1 MSKNQRALSLADYHE
16 KTFGSV
22 PKIKSYGR
30 EFGYDCDC
38 WLDSAFCRC
47 TEAMMI
53 AQLTQKGIF
62 ISSTDV
68 LYDHHTHY
76 MVLREI
82 KFGENPTRAFMKEF
96 DPEAVLTQVERRSW
110 NTPKSRRKDRF
121 GNYSSIRQA
130 RGSKKKEE
138 FFLDAFADLHELW
151 EHRDA
156 VLAKQRAAE
165 KRKAAIESGE
175 VILFDKHERE
185 WRAELNKPFGDY
197 LTPTLR
203 LVITCWT
210 ELDYLDT
217 KYHSGEKTAWFD
229 YLGSVEFE
237 KWEKESR
244 RVFHPNSGHV
254 HFCRNCSSLHPDAKS
269 ACKEPK
275 LSAAVDPF
283 PELTEQHTARF
294 SDEIPAATYNRLAN
308 SPVLAAYF

>member
-1 MSKNQRALSLADYHE
+1 MSKNQRAPSLADYHE

-30 EFGYDCDC
+30 EFGYECGCWRMYQDCT
-38 WLDSAFCRC
+38 C
-47 TEAMMI
+47 TEAMKI
-53 AQLTQKGIF
+53 EQLAQKGVF
-62 ISSTDV
+62 ISSTDA
-68 LYDHHTHY
+68 LYDYQTHY
-76 MVLREI
+76 AVLLEI

-110 NTPKSRRKDRF
+110 NMPKSRRKDRF
-121 GNYSSIRQA
+121 GKYPSARQV
-130 RGSKKKEE
+130 RGSNKKEE

-175 VILFDKHERE
+175 VILFDKYERE
-185 WRAELNKPFGDY
+185 WRADSMKPFGDY

-229 YLGSVEFE
+229 YLGVVEFE
-237 KWEKESR
+237 KWEKEER
-244 RVFHPNSGHV
+244 QVFHPNSGHV
-254 HFCRNCSSLHPDAKS
+254 HFCRNCSSLHRDFASK
-269 ACKEPK
+269 CKEPK
-275 LSAAVDPF
+275 SLVMVDPF
-283 PELTEQHTARF
+283 PELTDQHNARF
-294 SDEIPAATYNRLAN
+294 SDEIPAATYNRLTDPSAA
-308 SPVLAAYF
+308 VAYF